1 MDDFMDSLVKE
12 VEGNIKPIRSE
23 KMDDPFDA
31 PKQSK
36 RSAGQTIR
44 AVKEPVTRPEPQPV
58 PQPAPQQVPQ
68 PAPQQAP
75 QPAPQPV
82 PQPAP
87 QPAPQPIPQPV
98 PQSSFQSSIQ
108 PSYQGLAQPVY
119 QMNMQPQPIFQE
131 PFPQPVYQ
139 APMPRPLFTEPA
151 PVMEPAAPREEKK
164 EEAAEKKEKPS
175 EASGISK
182 DLMNEVEKDLFLH
195 VHRENVKCYR
205 NTQATIIENTNMVK
219 QGLEDKHSNIHSW
232 LLILLVLSIVNLGAN
247 ALLILHMI
255 FGFL

>member
-31 PKQSK
+31 PKQSAVK
-36 RSAGQTIR
+36 RSAGQPIR
-44 AVKEPVTRPEPQPV
+44 AVKEPVSQPV
-58 PQPAPQQVPQ
+58 PQPVSQSVPQ
-68 PAPQQAP
+68 PAPE
-75 QPAPQPV
+75 PALQPV
-82 PQPAP
+82 PQPFS
-87 QPAPQPIPQPV
+87 QPAPQPIPQPA
-98 PQSSFQSSIQ
+98 PQSSFQSSMQ

-131 PFPQPVYQ
+131 PFSQPVYQ
-139 APMPRPLFTEPA
+139 APMPRPLFSEPA

-164 EEAAEKKEKPS
+164 EEEAEKKEKPS
-175 EASGISK
+175 DTSGINK

-219 QGLEDKHSNIHSW
+219 QGLEDKHSNIHQW
-232 LLILLVLSIVNLGAN
+232 LLILLVLSLVNLGAN